1 MEKYRKTSLGLAGLL
16 VGLSLFLRLF
26 TGLEVEKNLVML
38 VGTLVA
44 GGPIFKNAIRGLK
57 YKIISIDLLVT
68 IAVIGALT
76 IGEYWEGQAVTFLF
90 VFGSYLEARTIER
103 TRSSIKSL
111 LDLSPVESRLIKDG
125 EHFIVP
131 AEDVEVGD
139 MVLVKAGETIS
150 VDGIVRQGQAYVN
163 QSNISG
169 ESIPVAKEELDLVY
183 SGTKLE
189 NGYLIVEAE
198 SVGEDTS
205 FSRVLAMVEEAQDR
219 KAKSQKFLEKFSQ
232 YYTPGIIGLSLV
244 LYLISRDLVL
254 SLTLLVIACPGAL
267 VISVPVSI
275 IAGIGNGAK
284 NGILVKGGDILED
297 LSRINVIAFDKTG
310 TLTLGRPKVNRIKA
324 YGLEEAEV
332 LKLAAVGEKYS
343 DHPLGKAIVNK
354 ALEENIEVDNPEDFK
369 LELGM
374 GVEFKLEEQVFFL
387 GNRRL
392 FRQRGIDLSPIEED
406 ISLEENRGQTT
417 VILGNQANILGII
430 SISDPIRPES
440 KDLIR
445 DLKEMGIEK
454 TIILTGDNQVIA
466 HAIGKELGVHMAYGD
481 LLPQDK
487 AEKIKELQGEYGSV
501 AMVGDGVNDTPALAT
516 ADLGIAIGGV
526 GSDIAMEVADLVL
539 VSEKIDRLAYSL
551 KLSRLTIRNM
561 KENIYFALLVAFI
574 LLLGVVFKGLSLSV
588 GMLVHELSVFLVVV
602 NASRILKYKPDK

>member
-1 MEKYRKTSLGLAGLL
+1 MEKHRKISLGLAGLL
-16 VGLSLFLRLF
+16 LGLSLFLRLF
-26 TGLEVEKNLVML
+26 TGFEVEKNLVML
-38 VGTLVA
+38 AGTLVA

-125 EHFIVP
+125 EHVIVP

-150 VDGIVRQGQAYVN
+150 VDGKVRQGQAYVN

-169 ESIPVAKEELDLVY
+169 ESIPVGKEELDLVY

-219 KAKSQKFLEKFSQ
+219 KAKSQKFLERFSQ

-254 SLTLLVIACPGAL
+254 ALTLLVIACPGAL

-297 LSRINVIAFDKTG
+297 LSKIKLIAFDKTG

-324 YGLEEAEV
+324 YGLEEVEV
-332 LKLAAVGEKYS
+332 LRLAAAGEKYS

-354 ALEENIEVDNPEDFK
+354 ALEEDIGVENPEDFK

-374 GVEFKLEEQVFFL
+374 GVEFKLGGQVFFL

-392 FRQRGIDLSPIEED
+392 FSQRGIDLSAIEGD
-406 ISLEENRGQTT
+406 ICLEENRGQTT
-417 VILGNQANILGII
+417 VILGNQANILGLI

-454 TIILTGDNQVIA
+454 TIILTGDNQVVA
-466 HAIGKELGVHMAYGD
+466 DAIGKELGVHMAYGD

-487 AEKIKELQGEYGSV
+487 VEKIKELQGQYGPV
-501 AMVGDGVNDTPALAT
+501 AMVGDGVNDTPALAN

-561 KENIYFALLVAFI
+561 KENIYFALLVAFS
-574 LLLGVVFKGLSLSV
+574 LLLGVIFKGLSLSV

>member
-1 MEKYRKTSLGLAGLL
+1 MEKHRKISLGLAGLL
-16 VGLSLFLRLF
+16 LGLSLFLRLF
-26 TGLEVEKNLVML
+26 TGFEVEKNLVML
-38 VGTLVA
+38 AGTLVA

-125 EHFIVP
+125 EHVIVP

-150 VDGIVRQGQAYVN
+150 VDGKVRQGQAYVN

-169 ESIPVAKEELDLVY
+169 ESIPVGKEELDLVY

-219 KAKSQKFLEKFSQ
+219 KAKSQKFLERFSQ

-254 SLTLLVIACPGAL
+254 ALTLLVIACPGAL

-297 LSRINVIAFDKTG
+297 LSKIKLIAFDKTG

-324 YGLEEAEV
+324 YGLEEVEV
-332 LKLAAVGEKYS
+332 LRLAAAGEKYS

-354 ALEENIEVDNPEDFK
+354 ALEEDIGVENPEDFK

-374 GVEFKLEEQVFFL
+374 GVEFKLGGQVFFL

-392 FRQRGIDLSPIEED
+392 FSQRGIDLSAIEGD

-417 VILGNQANILGII
+417 VILGNQANILGLI

-454 TIILTGDNQVIA
+454 TIILTGDNQVVA
-466 HAIGKELGVHMAYGD
+466 DAIGKELGVHMAYGD

-487 AEKIKELQGEYGSV
+487 VEKIKELQGQYGPV
-501 AMVGDGVNDTPALAT
+501 AMVGDGVNDTPALAN

-561 KENIYFALLVAFI
+561 KENIYFALLVAFS
-574 LLLGVVFKGLSLSV
+574 LLLGVIFKGLSLSV